1 VAACS
6 TPDVA
11 ISPRVLI
18 AEDQPE
24 VIEAIRLVLKQ
35 EGIHCEAV
43 TSPEAALAALS
54 SQEFDLVLMDLNY
67 TRDTTSGSEG
77 LELLNRLQRENS
89 SVPIIVMTAW
99 GSVEVAVEAMRRGAC
114 DFIQKPWDNWRLLGL
129 VRSQL
134 ERGQQVVRAEAEH
147 DREMRE
153 AGDIQKRLLPRHI
166 TQIPGLD
173 ISADWKPARVL
184 GGDYFDILRF
194 ADGSVGLCI
203 ADVEGKGVPAALVM
217 SNLQSAVKAFATP
230 AMEPEQLCR
239 RLNTIFCED
248 VQTERFISL
257 CYARLEP
264 ANRRLTF
271 TNAGHCPPLL
281 MRANGQTEK
290 LERGGAVLGRLP
302 GWKYEQ
308 GEVTLGVNDVLVLFT
323 DGVTEAE
330 NSEQQE
336 FGEERLTACVRSCGE
351 MTAAGLQRE
360 LLAQVAKHCGN
371 RFHDDATLM
380 IVAVR

>member
-129 VRSQL
+129 VRNQL

-264 ANRRLTF
+264 ATRRLTF

>member
-77 LELLNRLQRENS
+77 LELLNRLQRENR

-99 GSVEVAVEAMRRGAC
+99 GSVQVAVEAMRRGAC

-129 VRSQL
+129 VRNQL

>member
-6 TPDVA
+6 IPDVG

-54 SQEFDLVLMDLNY
+54 SKEFDLVLMDLNY

-129 VRSQL
+129 VRNQL
-134 ERGQQVVRAEAEH
+134 ERGQQLVRAEAEH

-230 AMEPEQLCR
+230 AIEPQELCR

-336 FGEERLTACVRSCGE
+336 FGEERLSACVRSCGE

-360 LLAQVAKHCGN
+360 LLAQLAKHCGN
-371 RFHDDATLM
+371 RFRDDATLM

>member
-1 VAACS
+1 MAACS

-129 VRSQL
+129 VRNQL

-360 LLAQVAKHCGN
+360 LLAQVAKHCRN

>member
-1 VAACS
+1 MAACS

-77 LELLNRLQRENS
+77 LELLNRLQQENS

-129 VRSQL
+129 VRNQL

-184 GGDYFDILRF
+184 GGAYFDILRF

-230 AMEPEQLCR
+230 AIEPEQLCR

-248 VQTERFISL
+248 VQTESFISL

-308 GEVTLGVNDVLVLFT
+308 GEVTLGANDVLVLFT

>member
-77 LELLNRLQRENS
+77 LELLNRLQQENS

-129 VRSQL
+129 VRNQL

-230 AMEPEQLCR
+230 AMEPQELCR

-308 GEVTLGVNDVLVLFT
+308 GEVTLGANDVLVLFT

>member
-77 LELLNRLQRENS
+77 LELLNRLQQKNS

-129 VRSQL
+129 VRNQL

-230 AMEPEQLCR
+230 AIEPEQLCR

-308 GEVTLGVNDVLVLFT
+308 GEVTLGANDVLVLFT